1 MKIIQKKKFLQ
12 FSVTMY
18 IWLIKKFKLYATSKT
33 ISLFLLEIFF
43 LFLSFTLSV
52 RQQKTLKQV
61 QNFASIVSNDL
72 DKNWG
77 GFKI

>member
-1 MKIIQKKKFLQ
+1 MRKKRIRIKNYFSSHENNSEKKFLQ

-18 IWLIKKFKLYATSKT
+18 IWLIKKIKLYTTSKT

-52 RQQKTLKQV
+52 RQ
-61 QNFASIVSNDL
+61 
-72 DKNWG
+72 
-77 GFKI
+77 